1 MRTDLY
7 SCLGHLQNGCEATAH
22 SLLVLMP
29 HEQTHG
35 ASSILKQIG
44 MLSPGD
50 SSYAEILR
58 DNIADA
64 QECPSYGSWA
74 GGIVKRYCRL
84 GMASLFLSSGIIGLN
99 SLGFQANMKGQLCK
113 VGMVC
118 MCPQGNLP
126 PKGPSSAHV
135 LHGFCAPVQMK
146 TVPYFEILMPIPRLQ
161 LLIDTIESD

>member
-1 MRTDLY
+1 M
-7 SCLGHLQNGCEATAH
+7 A
-22 SLLVLMP
+22 
-29 HEQTHG
+29 
-35 ASSILKQIG
+35 
-44 MLSPGD
+44 GD
-50 SSYAEILR
+50 SIHAEFIR

-64 QECPSYGSWA
+64 QERPSYDNWP
-74 GGIVKRYCRL
+74 GGIVRQYSRL
-84 GMASLFLSSGIIGLN
+84 GMASPVLSSGIIGLN